1 MNNNRK
7 KQNLPVAKSVS
18 GEIPSLKLTDTT

>member
-7 KQNLPVAKSVS
+7 KQNLPVAKSVI

>member
-7 KQNLPVAKSVS
+7 KQNLPRAKALP

>member
-7 KQNLPVAKSVS
+7 KQNLPVAKAAF